1 MERERS
7 RLVLATANA
16 GKLSEMRRLLGELGL
31 EIVSQGELGIEPAE
45 ETGLSFVENAL
56 LKARHA
62 SAFSGLP
69 AIADDSGLAVDTL
82 GGQPGIYSSRYA
94 GSPGSDQDN
103 VQLLLENLRGLELP
117 DRRARFHC
125 AAVWV
130 AHAKDPVPLICEGVW
145 EGTIALQPR
154 GRGGFGYDPVFLL
167 PDGRTAA
174 ELQPDEKNRM
184 SHRGQAMDCLRRTL
198 ATRMVPASGP

>member
-1 MERERS
+1 MESEKS

-16 GKLSEMRRLLGELGL
+16 GKRREMRRLLGDLGR
-31 EIVSQGELGIEPAE
+31 EIISQGELGIEPAE

-62 SAFSGLP
+62 SACAGLP

-103 VQLLLENLRGLELP
+103 VQLLLEKLRGLELP
-117 DRRARFHC
+117 ERRARFHC

-130 AHAKDPVPLICEGVW
+130 AHAKDPVPLICQGIW

-154 GRGGFGYDPVFLL
+154 GREGFGYDPVFLL

-184 SHRGQAMDCLRRTL
+184 SHRGQAMDCLRRAL
-198 ATRMVPASGP
+198 ATRMVAASGP